1 MNYKVSISEQAEQD
15 LNDIYS
21 YIYYELK
28 SNVSADRISLRLR
41 SVMEG
46 LSLMPKKFHLY
57 PIEPWFSRG
66 VRSVPV
72 GNYMVFYLVNDA
84 DAEVLITR
92 IAYGKRN
99 MKKVL
104 P

>member
-28 SNVSADRISLRLR
+28 SKASADRISLRLR
-41 SVMEG
+41 YAMEV
-46 LSLMPKKFHLY
+46 LSQMPKKFHLY
-57 PIEPWFSRG
+57 PMEPWFSRG
-66 VRSVPV
+66 VRSVSV
-72 GNYMVFYLVNDA
+72 GNYVVFYLVNDA
-84 DAEVLITR
+84 DAVVLITR
-92 IAYGKRN
+92 IAYGKHN
-99 MKKVL
+99 MEKVL

>member
-15 LNDIYS
+15 LNDIYL

-28 SNVSADRISLRLR
+28 SKTSADRISLRLR
-41 SVMEG
+41 SAMEG
-46 LSLMPKKFHLY
+46 LSQMPKKFHLF
-57 PIEPWFSRG
+57 PMEPWFSRG
-66 VRSVPV
+66 VRSIPV

-92 IAYGKRN
+92 IVYGRRN